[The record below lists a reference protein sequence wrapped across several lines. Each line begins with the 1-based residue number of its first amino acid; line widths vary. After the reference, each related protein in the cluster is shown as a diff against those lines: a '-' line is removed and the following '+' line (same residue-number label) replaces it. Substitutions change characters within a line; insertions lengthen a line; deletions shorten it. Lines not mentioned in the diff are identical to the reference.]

1 MDPQDTSDNL
11 NTNPVTQDQV
21 APDQTQGVPN
31 QLDPFQPTPSPDDST
46 PLQSD
51 SSSALATSFDPEL
64 RTERS
69 DVVPTQ
75 VQNSTVTNPTPPS
88 SLLTDE
94 QKNSLFSELGLA
106 NLPNEKK
113 EELMT
118 QMIDTV
124 LNRIFSRV
132 LPSLSK
138 EDTQAL
144 EDMGLREDGDSAIGS
159 YLVSKVPNLDAIAQ
173 EEVEKFRTELK
184 TSASTIQAALPT

>member
-1 MDPQDTSDNL
+1 MDPQDTSDPL
-11 NTNPVTQDQV
+11 RQSFSSVVQDQ
-21 APDQTQGVPN
+21 AQGVPD
-31 QLDPFQPTPSPDDST
+31 QLDPFEPNSSPAQDLSTQQTQPIQDSA
-46 PLQSD
+46 PAPIQSG
-51 SSSALATSFDPEL
+51 
-64 RTERS
+64 
-69 DVVPTQ
+69 
-75 VQNSTVTNPTPPS
+75 PTPPA

-106 NLPNEKK
+106 NLPDEKK

-124 LNRIFSRV
+124 LNRIFQRV

-184 TSASTIQAALPT
+184 TSVSTIQAALPQQG